1 VLVYAVGPVLLR
13 EVGSRLPAQLQGETF
28 TIGLFDMMVDMRDSD
43 WKDVE
48 KILVLMRSA
57 LTMFDCRWEVD

>member
-1 VLVYAVGPVLLR
+1 
-13 EVGSRLPAQLQGETF
+13 VGSRLPAQLQGETF